1 MRRPGS
7 RVWRWTGCWPSSS
20 VLHLTPEIESL
31 IDRALGEDLSIGDPT
46 CDALIP
52 PELQARA
59 VMVAKSDGV
68 LAGVDVALAVFRRV
82 DPTLDACA
90 SLSDGS
96 PLSPGDAIAAV
107 SGSAASIMMAER
119 TALNFTQRMSGI
131 ATATRRYVDAV
142 AGHDVRIV
150 DTRKTTP
157 GLRTLDKYAVRCGGG
172 HNHRRNLGD
181 GILIKDNHIQAL
193 RDHGLSLADVVRKA
207 NANAPHTV
215 RVEVEVESV
224 DEAREALDAGAEI
237 LLLDN
242 MSPAEMARAVDL
254 ARGRAVTEASG
265 GIDLDTVRDVAASGV
280 DLISVGAL
288 THSVRAL
295 DISLDFV

>member
-1 MRRPGS
+1 MFRI
-7 RVWRWTGCWPSSS
+7 
-20 VLHLTPEIESL
+20 TPEIESL
-31 IDRALGEDLSIGDPT
+31 IDRALSEDLSIGDPT
-46 CDALIP
+46 CEALIP
-52 PELQARA
+52 PGLRARA
-59 VMVAKSDGV
+59 VMVAKTEGV

-82 DPTLDACA
+82 DPTLEACA
-90 SLSDGS
+90 RLTDGS
-96 PLSPGDAIAAV
+96 ALSPGDEIAAV
-107 SGSAASIMMAER
+107 SGSATAIMMAER
-119 TALNFTQRMSGI
+119 TALNFAQRMSGI

-193 RDHGLSLADVVRKA
+193 RDAGLSLADVVRRA
-207 NANAPHTV
+207 YANAPHTV

-224 DEAREALDAGAEI
+224 EEAREALDAGAEI

-242 MSPAEMARAVDL
+242 MAPAEMAQAVEL
-254 ARGRAVTEASG
+254 AHGRAVTEASG
-265 GIDLDTVRDVAASGV
+265 GIDLGTVRDVAASGV

-295 DISLDFV
+295 DISLDFA